1 MSVTVP
7 PPGVHETFLF
17 AEPLRDLDALQADI
31 AVLGVPFGQPY
42 GIRAVHH
49 DHVNG
54 PMAMRRATDRVVRAL
69 HHYDFDIGGPLFMGR
84 DIRMVD
90 CGDVS
95 ADPYDLTGHFR
106 GTETAVAGILK
117 AGALP
122 LFLGGDHS
130 IPIPVLKAY
139 AGQATV
145 AEPITLI
152 QLDAHLDWREE
163 VGGVTQGLSSVIRR
177 ASEMDHIGQIFQ
189 IGLRA
194 QGSGRPADYEAA
206 RAYGSNLITAYEL
219 HEAGAQSV
227 LDRIP
232 DGGRYYIT
240 VDMDGLDPACAPAVA
255 GPAPG
260 GITFLEARALIQG
273 LVRKGRVVGMDVVE
287 ITPAV
292 DVNRITAITAGR
304 LFVNLIG
311 TAAAE
316 GYFDRGPS
324 AD

>member
-1 MSVTVP
+1 MTFNVP
-7 PPGVHETFLF
+7 PRGEYQTFLF
-17 AEPLRDLDALQADI
+17 SEPAYDLDALEADI

-54 PMAMRRATDRVVRAL
+54 PEAIRRASDRVVRAL

-90 CGDVS
+90 CGDVR
-95 ADPYDLTGHFR
+95 ADPNDLMGHFHR
-106 GTETAVAGILK
+106 TEEAVRRILD

-122 LFLGGDHS
+122 LILGGDHS
-130 IPIPVLKAY
+130 VPIPVLRAY
-139 AGQATV
+139 GGRGPV
-145 AEPITLI
+145 TLI
-152 QLDAHLDWREE
+152 QLDAHLDWRED
-163 VGGVTQGLSSVIRR
+163 VGGVTQGLSSTIRR
-177 ASEMDHIGQIFQ
+177 ASEMDHVGEIFQ

-194 QGSGRPADYEAA
+194 QGSARPEDFEAA
-206 RAYGSNLITAYEL
+206 KAYGSNLITAYEL
-219 HEAGAQSV
+219 HDDGVDAV

-232 DGGRYYIT
+232 DGEDYYIT
-240 VDMDGLDPACAPAVA
+240 VDADGLDPAYAPAVA

-260 GITFLEARALIQG
+260 GITFAEARGLIRG

-292 DVNRITAITAGR
+292 DVNRLTAITAGR

-316 GYFDRGPS
+316 GYFDE
-324 AD
+324 A

>member
-1 MSVTVP
+1 MTLTIP
-7 PPGVHETFLF
+7 PKGEYQTFLF
-17 AEPLRDLDALQADI
+17 CDPAPDLDALTADI

-42 GIRAVHH
+42 GIGGVHH

-54 PMAMRRATDRVVRAL
+54 PQAVRRASDRVVRAL
-69 HHYDFDIGGPLFMGR
+69 HHYDFDIGGPLFQGR

-90 CGDVS
+90 CGDVR
-95 ADPYDLTGHFR
+95 ADAYDLMGHFHR
-106 GTETAVAGILK
+106 TEQAVRKILA

-122 LFLGGDHS
+122 LILGGDHS
-130 IPIPVLKAY
+130 TPIPVIRAF
-139 AGQATV
+139 ADDA
-145 AEPITLI
+145 PITLI
-152 QLDAHLDWREE
+152 QLDAHLDWRED
-163 VGGVTQGLSSVIRR
+163 VDGVTQGLSSTIRR
-177 ASEMDHIGQIFQ
+177 ASEMAHVGDIFQ

-194 QGSGRPADYEAA
+194 QGSARPADFEAA
-206 RAYGSNLITAYEL
+206 KAYGSNLITAFEL
-219 HEAGAQSV
+219 HDNGVQSV
-227 LDRIP
+227 LDRVP
-232 DGGRYYIT
+232 DHGRYYIT

-260 GITFLEARALIQG
+260 GITYQEACGLIQG

-316 GYFDRGPS
+316 GYFDK
-324 AD
+324 